1 MKNMNDGPTKLF
13 FQKSYRITISLADE
27 PRERNLFGDLH
38 QRQDGHHG
46 QNLHLIEN
54 RLRSAIKG

>member
-1 MKNMNDGPTKLF
+1 MMDPRNFF
-13 FQKSYRITISLADE
+13 FQKSYRITNSLADE